1 MESQYLLSICIPTYN
16 RAPYLKQ
23 CLDSLV
29 CQPEFL
35 KGDVEIVISDN
46 ASTDGTMI
54 LIKNYQK
61 KYKNITYHRNTK
73 NIGIRNIGLVATMAH
88 GMFCKLGND
97 NLIYQN
103 DSLNYFCKIINKYQ
117 ETKPLLWFS
126 NGNYRMNA
134 KEEEVIYSPEQ
145 FLCTATFYITWIGAI
160 GIWKEEVKA
169 YDQCFD
175 KVKNELG
182 QTENLIN
189 LLQQHRPVVFFI
201 KIFATGPAVKKKDIS
216 YGVFRVFYTDY
227 LNLLRPLI
235 AKKVI
240 SDACFN
246 RLEKDL
252 FFGFFINSILEWELN
267 RDNYIFSE
275 KENLKK
281 AVFNQYRGKPYFK
294 KACWAYTKAKI
305 KRKLK
310 RIPGL
315 GMLLIKLKQMI

>member
-1 MESQYLLSICIPTYN
+1 MKRQYLLSICIPTYN
-16 RAPYLKQ
+16 RAPYLKR

-46 ASTDGTMI
+46 ASTDKTMS
-54 LIKNYQK
+54 LIKDYQA
-61 KYKNITYHRNTK
+61 KYKNITYHRNAE
-73 NIGIRNIGLVATMAH
+73 NIGPRNIGLVATMAH
-88 GMFCKLGND
+88 GIFCKLGND
-97 NLIYQN
+97 TLVYQS
-103 DSLNYFCKIINKYQ
+103 DSLSYFCKMIVKYK

-126 NGNYRMNA
+126 NGNYRMNV
-134 KEEEVIYSPEQ
+134 KEEEVFYSPEQ
-145 FLCTATFYITWIGAI
+145 FLYSATFYITWLGTI
-160 GIWKEEVKA
+160 GIWQEEVKA
-169 YDQCFD
+169 YAQCFD
-175 KVKNELG
+175 KIKNELA

-189 LLQQHRPVVFFI
+189 LLQYKPVVIFT
-201 KIFATGPAVKKKDIS
+201 KIFATGSVVKKKDIS
-216 YGVFRVFYTDY
+216 YGVFQVFYTDY